1 MNSECA
7 SKRCSLGPRTLQSIC
22 REASVGAPQR
32 APGRRA
38 ALGGS
43 RAQDRPTVWRR
54 QRWGLACPRVT
65 LPQYGFPLQSQN
77 QQAVLPRPVRER
89 GPQVSFLRPKAQGP
103 AGVDVNTYYFPL
115 SSSTGHY
122 PSLPQVPSRR
132 YRLPLGPTLPAWELR
147 RRQGGPGTAAEGLRP
162 GYASHVGLWGPGKP
176 SHLQVS

>member
-1 MNSECA
+1 MCFQEVLSRPAHPSEHLQRGLCGSPAA
-7 SKRCSLGPRTLQSIC
+7 SPRQACGPWGKQSTGQAYC
-22 REASVGAPQR
+22 LATAEV
-32 APGRRA
+32 
-38 ALGGS
+38 
-43 RAQDRPTVWRR
+43 
-54 QRWGLACPRVT
+54 GLACPRVT

-77 QQAVLPRPVRER
+77 QQAVLPSPVRER